1 MRFPFVFAGLMLCA
15 TSLHAQS
22 AEEQAAAQA
31 AAIQREQAQQAQQ
44 DPVIEAPGGARPQAP
59 ALVRSV
65 AGQTCIDI
73 EQPHLTSPV

>member
-1 MRFPFVFAGLMLCA
+1 MRFPFAFAGLMLCA
-15 TSLHAQS
+15 ASLHAQS

-31 AAIQREQAQQAQQ
+31 AAIQREQAQAQQ